1 MAAISLDRR
10 IVKEGAFAHSLPHGT
25 LRQDTAS
32 KSQFCVCPSCKGK
45 MILPEDYSVFDILN
59 VFRCCLFISQSDLV
73 GHTVM
78 ATKSEMGQFTWLT
91 LRPVYHSMVVK
102 TALCTLFGDHY
113 YPRLVNKIKSVL
125 FVYLLEVANEEAP
138 DAFFALE
145 KGSTTHNRANRE
157 KKRLARK
164 RSRAAKRERTRI
176 LEKGGHVA
184 VALRRDPTLK
194 KHTCKKSAEDPPSAA
209 NIDSTEGP
217 AVTVPSQDVSVA
229 VEAESSGSIP
239 VLAIPQVPEGPV
251 WQEAL
256 ESHTAPHFAVWAREN
271 GVPRQHTVKR
281 LMNTGED
288 WRKSPRFNCIN
299 CIDPKILHRSFIKLT
314 AAFPKCLMGAYF
326 ALRSQHAP
334 LNHHLHRI
342 GKHPTP
348 CCPHCPGTNETVAHY
363 LLDCPHYRG
372 ERHILVSALGRK
384 ASSMSYLLTEAEAVP
399 HLTRYLNTMGR
410 LRKTF
415 GDLPLPRKPPD

>member
-10 IVKEGAFAHSLPHGT
+10 IVKEEAFAHSLPRGT

-59 VFRCCLFISQSDLV
+59 VFRCRLFISRSDLV

-102 TALCTLFGDHY
+102 TALCTLFGT
-113 YPRLVNKIKSVL
+113 RLVDKIKSVL

-145 KGSTTHNRANRE
+145 KGSMTHNRANRE

-184 VALRRDPTLK
+184 VALWRDPTVDPLACPSCVKTFRSRKQLK

-229 VEAESSGSIP
+229 VEAESSGSVP

-251 WQEAL
+251 RQEAL

-271 GVPRQHTVKR
+271 GVPRVC
-281 LMNTGED
+281 ED
-288 WRKSPRFNCIN
+288 CEADAVSVV
-299 CIDPKILHRSFIKLT
+299 LHGNYET
-314 AAFPKCLMGAYF
+314 ACYLKCF
-326 ALRSQHAP
+326 
-334 LNHHLHRI
+334 LH
-342 GKHPTP
+342 
-348 CCPHCPGTNETVAHY
+348 
-363 LLDCPHYRG
+363 DRG
-372 ERHILVSALGRK
+372 RGSRWG
-384 ASSMSYLLTEAEAVP
+384 SDY
-399 HLTRYLNTMGR
+399 
-410 LRKTF
+410 
-415 GDLPLPRKPPD
+415 DW